1 MKRMSVIRFKPKP
14 DCYDE
19 FLAAL
24 TALQAERAQA
34 DPPAAWTLERGDK
47 LVRVVIRDE
56 EEFAADVSNTHWL
69 DSVRHL
75 LEEFNEVDRHAIVLT
90 GEILDLR

>member
-14 DCYDE
+14 DCYNE

-24 TALQAERAQA
+24 TILQAERAQA
-34 DPPAAWTLERGDK
+34 DPPAAWTLERGGE
-47 LVRVVIRDE
+47 LIRVVIRDE
-56 EEFAADVSNTHWL
+56 EEFAANVSNTDWL

-75 LEEFNEVDRHAIVLT
+75 LEEFNEADRHAIALT
-90 GEILDLR
+90 GEILNLR

>member
-14 DCYDE
+14 DCYEE

-34 DPPAAWTLERGDK
+34 DHPAAWTLKRDDE
-47 LVRVVIRDE
+47 LIRVVIRDE
-56 EEFAADVSNTHWL
+56 EELVADVSNTDWL

-75 LEEFNEVDRHAIVLT
+75 LEEHNEVDRHAIALT
-90 GEILDLR
+90 GEILDLG